1 MKKILSCLLISSAV
15 ICLGYTSEDSAMA
28 NRLADADIIVS
39 HKNNLDA
46 YRLDDTVTRQEVIGM
61 SLKLRGVAL
70 PSNYSCK
77 GYFSDATFDSS
88 SADAWV
94 CRAVELAADR
104 GLVTRDNTTT
114 RPRDKITKAE
124 ALAIVWKAAD
134 MDITAGTGD
143 VTFFDAAG
151 QPAAE
156 WQENL
161 LHSALDAGVIT
172 VAQSGTSAAPQL
184 LWKHNNLASRKEV
197 FAIISTLLS
206 LKNAGDQVPYLTF
219 SGEAQYTP
227 GVTKII
233 STDLSMIK
241 NLQDKNFDQAVM
253 ALNPTPIDYR
263 SEGNTLFVM
272 QKSPEKWGAVKYSS
286 ISTVLGKVIQ
296 KYSSY
301 NPYENAI
308 RAMLQR
314 FNLKSEAD
322 FYALPYGVIW
332 EQTRDF
338 VERYFMEEFSNARI
352 VYPAGSTIV
361 P

>member
-15 ICLGYTSEDSAMA
+15 ICLGYTSEDSATA

-77 GYFSDATFDSS
+77 GYYTDATFDSS

-124 ALAIVWKAAD
+124 ALAIIWKAAN
-134 MDITAGTGD
+134 MDITPSTNGAA
-143 VTFFDAAG
+143 FYDAAG
-151 QPAAE
+151 ELAAQ

-161 LHSALDAGVIT
+161 LQSAMSAGIIT
-172 VAQSGTSAAPQL
+172 AAQGGTSTSPQL
-184 LWKHNNLASRKEV
+184 LWKHNDLARRKEV
-197 FAIISTLLS
+197 FAIIGTLLS
-206 LKNAGDQVPYLTF
+206 LRNAGEQIPYLTF
-219 SGEAQYTP
+219 SGEVTYTP

-233 STDLSMIK
+233 STDSALIK
-241 NLQDKNFDQAVM
+241 NLQDKNFDQAIL
-253 ALNPTPIDYR
+253 ALNPAPIDYR
-263 SEGNTLFVM
+263 SE
-272 QKSPEKWGAVKYSS
+272 
-286 ISTVLGKVIQ
+286 
-296 KYSSY
+296 
-301 NPYENAI
+301 
-308 RAMLQR
+308 
-314 FNLKSEAD
+314 
-322 FYALPYGVIW
+322 
-332 EQTRDF
+332 
-338 VERYFMEEFSNARI
+338 
-352 VYPAGSTIV
+352 
-361 P
+361 

>member
-1 MKKILSCLLISSAV
+1 MKKILSCLLLSSAV
-15 ICLGYTSEDSAMA
+15 ISFAYTSEDSATA

-77 GYFSDATFDSS
+77 GYFSDATFESS

-104 GLVTRDNTTT
+104 GVITRDNTTT

-124 ALAIVWKAAD
+124 ALAIIWKAAN
-134 MDITAGTGD
+134 MDIVSGSHDA
-143 VTFFDAAG
+143 TFYDTNG
-151 QPAAE
+151 QPAAD

-172 VAQSGTSAAPQL
+172 VTQSGTSSAPQL
-184 LWKHNNLASRKEV
+184 LWKHNNLATRKEV

-219 SGEAQYTP
+219 SGEVQYTP
-227 GVTKII
+227 GATKII
-233 STDLSMIK
+233 STDLSLIK
-241 NLQDKNFDQAVM
+241 NLQDKNFDQVA
-253 ALNPTPIDYR
+253 ASLNPAPIDYR

-272 QKSPEKWGAVKYSS
+272 QKSGEVW
-286 ISTVLGKVIQ
+286 
-296 KYSSY
+296 
-301 NPYENAI
+301 
-308 RAMLQR
+308 
-314 FNLKSEAD
+314 
-322 FYALPYGVIW
+322 
-332 EQTRDF
+332 
-338 VERYFMEEFSNARI
+338 
-352 VYPAGSTIV
+352 
-361 P
+361 